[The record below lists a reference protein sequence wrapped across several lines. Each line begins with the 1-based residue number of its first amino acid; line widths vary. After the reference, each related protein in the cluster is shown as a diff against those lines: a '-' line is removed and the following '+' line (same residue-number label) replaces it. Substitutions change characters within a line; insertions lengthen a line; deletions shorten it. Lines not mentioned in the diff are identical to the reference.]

1 MKSSAIA
8 VRSSIPRSLGQVY
21 LKFDLGA
28 KIPVVVPMNY
38 VREAISRSLQHLTPM
53 PEMPPYVL
61 GLMHRQAQVMW
72 SIDLAQL
79 LEVGSINAH
88 LAEQDFIILRVG
100 STAFAIA
107 VHQIHGS
114 TWLSSEEI
122 QPSLSHATGRFSHY
136 LSGCVLKKQE
146 VMFVLDAEAIVQ
158 SPSFQHNELF

>member
-8 VRSSIPRSLGQVY
+8 LRSIPEQLGQVY

-38 VREAISRSLQHLTPM
+38 VREAVSRSLQQLTPM
-53 PEMPPYVL
+53 PDMPPYVL

-72 SIDLAQL
+72 AIDLAQL

-88 LAEQDFIILRVG
+88 LAAQDFIILQIG
-100 STAFAIA
+100 SAAFAIA
-107 VHQIHGS
+107 VHQIYGS
-114 TWLSSEEI
+114 TWLSAEEI
-122 QPSLSHATGRFSHY
+122 QPSLSHANGHFSHY

-158 SPSFQHNELF
+158 SLTLQPSESF

>member
-8 VRSSIPRSLGQVY
+8 LRSIPESLGQVY

-28 KIPVVVPMNY
+28 KIPVVVPMTY

-53 PEMPPYVL
+53 PDMPPYVL
-61 GLMHRQAQVMW
+61 GLMHRHAQVMW
-72 SIDLAQL
+72 AIDLAHL
-79 LEVGSINAH
+79 LDVGGIQAH
-88 LAEQDFIILRVG
+88 LAEQDLIILRVG
-100 STAFAIA
+100 ATSFAIA

-114 TWLSSEEI
+114 TWLSAQEI
-122 QPSLSHATGRFSHY
+122 QPSLSHPTAQVSHY

-158 SPSFQHNELF
+158 SPRFRCADSL

>member
-8 VRSSIPRSLGQVY
+8 VRSIPEQLGQVY

-28 KIPVVVPMNY
+28 KVPVVVPMNY

-53 PEMPPYVL
+53 PEMPSYVL

-72 SIDLAQL
+72 AIDLAQL
-79 LEVGSINAH
+79 LEIGHINAH
-88 LAEQDFIILRVG
+88 LADQDFIILRVG
-100 STAFAIA
+100 ETYAAIA

-114 TWLSSEEI
+114 TWLSAEEI
-122 QPSLSHATGRFSHY
+122 QPSLSHSTGQSHY

-158 SPSFQHNELF
+158 APRC

>member
-8 VRSSIPRSLGQVY
+8 LRSIPTNLGQVY

-28 KIPVVVPMNY
+28 KITVVVPMHY

-53 PEMPPYVL
+53 PDMPPHVL

-72 SIDLAQL
+72 AIDLAHL

-100 STAFAIA
+100 SAAFAIA

-114 TWLSSEEI
+114 TWLSAEEI
-122 QPSLSHATGRFSHY
+122 KPSLSHTSAEFSQY

-146 VMFVLDAEAIVQ
+146 VVFVLDAEAIVQ
-158 SPSFQHNELF
+158 SSSFRHSESF

>member
-8 VRSSIPRSLGQVY
+8 VRSVPQSRGQVY

-28 KIPVVVPMNY
+28 KIIVVVPMHY

-53 PEMPPYVL
+53 PSMPAYVL

-72 SIDLAQL
+72 AIDLAHL
-79 LEVGSINAH
+79 LDVGRINAH

-100 STAFAIA
+100 SAYFAIA
-107 VHQIHGS
+107 VDQILGS
-114 TWLSSEEI
+114 TWLSAGEI
-122 QPSLSHATGRFSHY
+122 RPSLSHTTAEVSQY

-146 VMFVLDAEAIVQ
+146 VVFVLDAEAIVQ
-158 SPSFQHNELF
+158 SSSFRHSESF